1 MKGFQ
6 NQTMNCDYTGGV
18 NCWPDSDDEG
28 ETGNDWSN
36 SSDEESLVEF
46 DGADFGELR
55 EELENF
61 ESPKPLL
68 YT

>member
-1 MKGFQ
+1 
-6 NQTMNCDYTGGV
+6 MNCDYTGGV